1 MIGASMLEET
11 KLRIGYIIIF
21 VAAIGFICSLTY
33 NCGYFWLFDAGIRI
47 LSIGDILT
55 SYTLWIPGFATLIF
69 GVCLDVVLERIESK
83 DRFIKSKKYH
93 NLINRFLL
101 TTHVLI
107 LTAMSIILIACIL
120 FGFKYRPIIVWFS
133 FCYVLF
139 SIYGHIS
146 HKIKLQ
152 RINKYILGLISFV
165 LVILSLMFVLGIDK
179 ALMDSRLNRPNA
191 NVYFINKH
199 APQPVILLRHLEKGL
214 LAKEINQQNYI
225 LFTWDDLTKIELIA
239 GKKHFSGV
247 FENYSKIKGS

>member
-33 NCGYFWLFDAGIRI
+33 NYGYFWLFDAGIRI
-47 LSIGDILT
+47 LSVADILT
-55 SYTLWIPGFATLIF
+55 SYTLWVPGLATLIF
-69 GVCLDVVLERIESK
+69 GAALDVFLQRIENK

-93 NLINRFLL
+93 KVINRFLL
-101 TTHVLI
+101 TIHAFI
-107 LTAMSIILIACIL
+107 LTGMSIILIACIL

-146 HKIKLQ
+146 RKIKLG
-152 RINKYILGLISFV
+152 RINKYILGIFSFV

-179 ALMDSRLNRPNA
+179 ALMDSKLNQPNA
-191 NVYFINKH
+191 KVFFINKH
-199 APQPVILLRHLEKGL
+199 SPQPVILLRHLEKGL
-214 LAKEINQQNYI
+214 LAKEINQQNYL
-225 LFTWDDLTKIELIA
+225 LFTWDDLTHIELIA
-239 GKKHFSGV
+239 RKNHFSGV
-247 FENYSKIKGS
+247 LANYSKNHS